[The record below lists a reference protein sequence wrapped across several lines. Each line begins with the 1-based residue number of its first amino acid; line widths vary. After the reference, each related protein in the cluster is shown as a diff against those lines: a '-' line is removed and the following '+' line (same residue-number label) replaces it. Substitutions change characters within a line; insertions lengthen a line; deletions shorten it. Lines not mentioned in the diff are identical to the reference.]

1 MARPLKAS
9 LAALFAAGL
18 MAPAAASAQST
29 NPSDWTRPYGQA
41 PGAETRPY
49 SGARS
54 AGNRVVINGIIQT
67 GVGVSAQAQAYA
79 NANASASVNLSGML
93 GGGVDGQG
101 GYGPF
106 ASASA
111 YAVGNQL
118 NVIVNGNYNTVVVN
132 SNQTNNGDVSANAN
146 AGANGQSAEGGD
158 DD

>member
-18 MAPAAASAQST
+18 MAPAAATAQSA

-49 SGARS
+49 QGARS
-54 AGNRVVINGIIQT
+54 AGNRVVLNGVIQT

-79 NANASASVNLSGML
+79 DANAQVNLSGSL
-93 GGGVDGQG
+93 AGGVDGQS

-106 ASASA
+106 ASANA
-111 YAVGNQL
+111 FAVGNQL
-118 NVIVNGNYNTVVVN
+118 NVVVNGNYNTVVVN
-132 SNQTNNGDVSANAN
+132 SNQTNTGEVSANAN
-146 AGANGQSAEGGD
+146 AGAGGEHAEGGQD
-158 DD
+158 E